1 MGAFF
6 RDYGTQF
13 ALAIAVLNTIISAIV
28 GLQNNPISR
37 FALVVASVA
46 LGGLAV
52 GASFYSQHQIVASA
66 EVEVQKRLAMKD
78 LLHVAIGDN
87 ETLLAKQRTQ
97 SKDDVN
103 AYLNEANTW
112 TAKTGQLIEDAYGKG
127 ERDVFMNDAGINPIN
142 SVNNA
147 TALVSSELIARLQ
160 RLNELMSRVDTI
172 SKRPDFDP
180 KTYQRNKRLC
190 GAPLG

>member
-1 MGAFF
+1 MGAFLT
-6 RDYGTQF
+6 DYGTQF

-52 GASFYSQHQIVASA
+52 GASFYSQHQIVASTVASA
-66 EVEVQKRLAMKD
+66 EAEVQKRLAMKD
-78 LLHVAIGDN
+78 ILHVAIVDN

-97 SKDDVN
+97 SKDDVS
-103 AYLNEANTW
+103 AYINEANKW

-142 SVNNA
+142 AANNP
-147 TALVSSELIARLQ
+147 TALVSSELISRLQ
-160 RLNELMSRVDTI
+160 RLNELMPRVDTI
-172 SKRPDFDP
+172 SMRPDFDP
-180 KTYQRNKRLC
+180 NNYQPKAVA
-190 GAPLG
+190 G

>member
-13 ALAIAVLNTIISAIV
+13 ALAIAVINTIISLVV
-28 GLQNNPISR
+28 GQFFKDSPRWRI
-37 FALVVASVA
+37 ALVFASVA

-66 EVEVQKRLAMKD
+66 KAEVHKRLAIKD
-78 LLHVAIGDN
+78 ILHVAIGDN

-97 SKDDVN
+97 SKDDVS
-103 AYLNEANTW
+103 AYVNEANIW

-127 ERDVFMNDAGINPIN
+127 ERDVFVNDAGIQPI
-142 SVNNA
+142 SAINNQN
-147 TALVSSELIARLQ
+147 ALVSSELIARLQ

-172 SKRPDFDP
+172 SMQPDFDP
-180 KTYQRNKRLC
+180 NNYHAK
-190 GAPLG
+190 